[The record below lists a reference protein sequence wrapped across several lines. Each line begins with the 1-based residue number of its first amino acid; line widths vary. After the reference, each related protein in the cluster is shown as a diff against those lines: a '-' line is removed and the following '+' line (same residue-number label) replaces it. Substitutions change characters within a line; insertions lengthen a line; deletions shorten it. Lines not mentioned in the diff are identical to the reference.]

1 MRSYR
6 LLFPHLRPGLPTLI
20 LGIGLLM
27 TVDFLQLMIP
37 RFIKGAVDALASGRA
52 DGAVMV
58 RYVGLVLLVAL
69 LTFFLRYAWRRL
81 IFGLARRI
89 EEALRNRLLAHLV
102 LLSPSFYQRRSA
114 GDLMAHATNDLEAV
128 RMALGMGL
136 VSLVDSVFLGSAAI
150 AFMVYINPSLTLV
163 SLLPMPVIAYV
174 TFRLS
179 RLFHRRFETVQ
190 AVFSALME
198 KVRES
203 LAGILVVKAYNLQER
218 EVRKLSGLSLEY
230 LNQNLGLARITGTLF
245 PLSLLLT
252 NLSLAVV
259 LWVGGTKVVRGE
271 ITLGDLVAFI
281 SYLGLL
287 GWPMMAL
294 GWVVNL
300 LKRGGVSLERIGRIL
315 DERPEIADYPGIVPL
330 SGPAERIEVRNLS
343 FRYPGREQEV
353 LQEVDL
359 EIPLGGQVIFTG
371 RTGSGKTTLAQLLVR
386 LYDPPPGT
394 LFLNDRDVREF
405 PLAQLRSNLSL
416 VPQEPFLFSDTLR
429 ANLLFARPEGS
440 EGELWQV
447 LTLTSLDQ
455 EIRAFPE
462 GLETVIGEKGVLLSG
477 GQRQRLALS
486 RALLFDP
493 PFLILDNTLA
503 SVDLTTERHI
513 LAELTQWRRGRT
525 TIYISHRLVGWE
537 HLGRIFL
544 FEEGRIV
551 ESGVHADLL
560 ERKGLYYQLYR
571 RQRLE
576 RDLEEGVFTH
586 AAG

>member
-1 MRSYR
+1 MI
-6 LLFPHLRPGLPTLI
+6 PHLRPGIFALI
-20 LGIGLLM
+20 LGIGLMM

-37 RFIKGAVDALASGRA
+37 RFIKGAVDALAAGKA
-52 DGAVMV
+52 DRSVLAH
-58 RYVGLVLLVAL
+58 YIGLILLVAL
-69 LTFFLRYAWRRL
+69 LTFFLRYVWRQL

-89 EEALRNRLLAHLV
+89 EEALRNRLLAHLF

-136 VSLVDSVFLGSAAI
+136 VSLVDSLFLGSAAI
-150 AFMVYINPSLTLV
+150 AFMVYINPYLTLV
-163 SLLPMPVIAYV
+163 SLLPMPLIAFL

-179 RLFHRRFETVQ
+179 RLFHRRFEKVQ

-198 KVRES
+198 KIRES
-203 LAGILVVKAYNLQER
+203 LVGILVVKAYNLQGR
-218 EVRKLSGLSLEY
+218 ELRRLSGLSLEY

-259 LWVGGTKVVRGE
+259 LWLGGTKVVRGE
-271 ITLGDLVAFI
+271 ITLGDFVAFI

-300 LKRGGVSLERIGRIL
+300 LKRGSVSLERIGRIL
-315 DERPEIADYPGIVPL
+315 GERPEIADRPGIVPL
-330 SGPAERIEVRNLS
+330 SRPAELIKVRGLT
-343 FRYPGREQEV
+343 FRYPGREKAV
-353 LQEVDL
+353 LEDLNL
-359 EIPLGGQVIFTG
+359 EIPLGRSVIITG
-371 RTGSGKTTLAQLLVR
+371 RTGSGKTTLARLLVR

-394 LFLNDRDVREF
+394 LFLNNRDIREV
-405 PLAQLRSNLSL
+405 PLAQLRSTVSL
-416 VPQEPFLFSDTLR
+416 VPQDPFLFSDTLR
-429 ANLLFARPEGS
+429 ANLLFGRPEAS
-440 EGELWQV
+440 EAELWEV
-447 LTLTSLDQ
+447 LALTSL
-455 EIRAFPE
+455 EREVRVFPD
-462 GLETVIGEKGVLLSG
+462 GLETIIGEKGVLLSG

-486 RALLFDP
+486 RALLMNP

-513 LAELTQWRRGRT
+513 LRALPVRRRGRT
-525 TIYISHRLVGWE
+525 TIFISHRLVGWE
-537 HLGRIFL
+537 HLDGVFL
-544 FEEGRIV
+544 FAEGRAA
-551 ESGVHADLL
+551 ESGTHSELMKK
-560 ERKGLYYQLYR
+560 KGRYYQLYR

-576 RDLEEGVFTH
+576 RELEEGVFSD

>member
-6 LLFPHLRPGLPTLI
+6 LLIPHLRPGISALI

-27 TVDFLQLMIP
+27 AVDFLQLMIP
-37 RFIKGAVDALASGRA
+37 RFIKGAVDALASGKT
-52 DGAVMV
+52 DGAVII
-58 RYVGLVLLVAL
+58 RYVGLILAVAL
-69 LTFFLRYAWRRL
+69 LTFCLRYVWRQL

-89 EEALRNRLLAHLV
+89 EEALRNRLLAHLF
-102 LLSPSFYQRRSA
+102 LLSPAFYQRRSA
-114 GDLMAHATNDLEAV
+114 GDIMAHATNDLEAV

-136 VSLVDSVFLGSAAI
+136 VSLVDSLFLGSAAI
-150 AFMVYINPSLTLV
+150 AFMAYINPHLTLV
-163 SLLPMPVIAYV
+163 SLLPMPVIAYM

-190 AVFSALME
+190 AVFSSLME
-198 KVRES
+198 KIRES
-203 LAGILVVKAYNLQER
+203 LVGILVVKVYNLQER
-218 EVRKLSGLSLEY
+218 ELGKLSGLSLEY
-230 LNQNLGLARITGTLF
+230 LQQNLGLARITGTLF

-259 LWVGGTKVVRGE
+259 LWVGGGKVVRGE

-300 LKRGGVSLERIGRIL
+300 LKRGSVSLERIGRIL
-315 DERPEIADYPGIVPL
+315 AEQPEIADQVGTVPL
-330 SGPAERIEVRNLS
+330 SGPAEKIGVRNLT
-343 FRYPGREQEV
+343 FRYPDREEPV
-353 LQEVDL
+353 LEALNL
-359 EIPLGGQVIFTG
+359 EIPLGREVIFTG
-371 RTGSGKTTLAQLLVR
+371 RTGSGKTTLALLLVR
-386 LYDPPPGT
+386 LYDPPLGT
-394 LFLNDRDVREF
+394 LFLNDRDVREV
-405 PLAQLRSNLSL
+405 PLTQLRSNLSL

-429 ANLLFARPEGS
+429 ANLLFARPEAA
-440 EGELWQV
+440 ETEMWQV
-447 LTLTSLDQ
+447 LALTSLDR

-477 GQRQRLALS
+477 GQRQRLALA
-486 RALLFDP
+486 RALLLNP

-503 SVDLTTERHI
+503 SVDLATERHI
-513 LAELTQWRRGRT
+513 LRGLPDWRQGRT

-537 HLGRIFL
+537 HMDRVFL

-551 ESGVHADLL
+551 ESGSPADLL
-560 ERKGLYYQLYR
+560 ESKGFYYQLYR

-576 RDLEEGVFTH
+576 RELEEGTFAH
-586 AAG
+586 GAD

>member
-6 LLFPHLRPGLPTLI
+6 LLFPHLRPGVSALI

-27 TVDFLQLMIP
+27 TVDFLQLLIP
-37 RFIKGAVDALASGRA
+37 RFIKGAVDALASGKA
-52 DGAVMV
+52 DGSVIG
-58 RYVGLVLLVAL
+58 RYVGLILLVAL
-69 LTFFLRYAWRRL
+69 LTFALRYAWRRL

-102 LLSPSFYQRRSA
+102 RLSPSFFQRRSA

-150 AFMVYINPSLTLV
+150 AFMIYIHPYLTLV
-163 SLLPMPVIAYV
+163 SLLPMPVIAYT

-179 RLFHRRFETVQ
+179 RLFHRRFESVQ
-190 AVFSALME
+190 SIFSALME

-203 LAGILVVKAYNLQER
+203 LVGILVVKAYNLQER
-218 EVRKLSGLSLEY
+218 ELGKLSGLSLEY
-230 LNQNLGLARITGTLF
+230 LKQNLGLARITGTLF

-259 LWVGGTKVVRGE
+259 LWVGGAKVVRGE

-300 LKRGGVSLERIGRIL
+300 LKRGSVSLERIGRIL
-315 DERPEIADYPGIVPL
+315 AERPEIADPPGIVAL
-330 SGPAERIEVRNLS
+330 SGPVQRIEVRNLT
-343 FRYPGREQEV
+343 FRYPGREAAA
-353 LQEVDL
+353 LQEIDL
-359 EIPLGGQVIFTG
+359 ELTLGGQIMFTG
-371 RTGSGKTTLAQLLVR
+371 RTGAGKTTLAQLLVR

-394 LFLNDRDVREF
+394 LFLNGRDVREV
-405 PLAQLRSNLSL
+405 PLADLRANLSL

-429 ANLLFARPEGS
+429 ANLLFARPGAS
-440 EGELWQV
+440 EAEVWQA
-447 LTLTSLDQ
+447 LSLTSLDR

-486 RALLFDP
+486 RALLLNP

-503 SVDLTTERHI
+503 AVDLATERHI
-513 LAELTQWRRGRT
+513 LTDLPAWRRGRT

-537 HLGRIFL
+537 HLDRIVL
-544 FEEGRIV
+544 FEQGLIV
-551 ESGVHADLL
+551 ESGTHAELL
-560 ERKGLYYQLYR
+560 ARGGLYNQLYR

-576 RDLEEGVFTH
+576 RDLQEGMFAH

>member
-1 MRSYR
+1 
-6 LLFPHLRPGLPTLI
+6 
-20 LGIGLLM
+20 
-27 TVDFLQLMIP
+27 
-37 RFIKGAVDALASGRA
+37 
-52 DGAVMV
+52 
-58 RYVGLVLLVAL
+58 
-69 LTFFLRYAWRRL
+69 
-81 IFGLARRI
+81 
-89 EEALRNRLLAHLV
+89 
-102 LLSPSFYQRRSA
+102 
-114 GDLMAHATNDLEAV
+114 MAHATNDLEAV

-150 AFMVYINPSLTLV
+150 AFMIYINPFLTCV

-190 AVFSALME
+190 AVFSGLME

-203 LAGILVVKAYNLQER
+203 LVGILVVKAYNLQER
-218 EVRKLSGLSLEY
+218 EVRKLSDLSLEY

-259 LWVGGTKVVRGE
+259 LWVGGAKVVRAE

-300 LKRGGVSLERIGRIL
+300 LKRGGVSLGRIGRIL
-315 DERPEIADYPGIVPL
+315 DERPEIADIPGTLPL
-330 SGPAERIEVRNLS
+330 PGSVTRIAIRNLT
-343 FRYPGREQEV
+343 FRYPGRENPV
-353 LQEVDL
+353 LADLSL

-394 LFLNDRDVREF
+394 VFLNDRELRQI
-405 PLAQLRSNLSL
+405 PLAQVRSGVSL

-429 ANLLFARPEGS
+429 ANLLFARPEAS

-447 LTLTSLDQ
+447 LTLAALDG
-455 EIRAFPE
+455 EIRSFPE

-486 RALLFDP
+486 RALLLNP

-503 SVDLTTERHI
+503 SVDLATERRI
-513 LAELTQWRRGRT
+513 LTHLPEWREGRT

-537 HLGRIFL
+537 HLDRIFL
-544 FEEGRIV
+544 FDEGRLV

-560 ERKGLYYQLYR
+560 AERGIYFQLYS

-576 RDLEEGVFTH
+576 RDLEEGGFAN